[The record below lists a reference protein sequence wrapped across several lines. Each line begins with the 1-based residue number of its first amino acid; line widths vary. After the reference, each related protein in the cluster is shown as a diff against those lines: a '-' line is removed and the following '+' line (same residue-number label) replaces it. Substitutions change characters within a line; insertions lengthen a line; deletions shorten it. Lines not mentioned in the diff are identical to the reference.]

1 MQVTFLGTGAA
12 MPAPD
17 GTRAQTGILLDGD
30 VLVDCGSGVLP
41 RLGERHADID
51 ALVVTH
57 GHTDHVADVV
67 PLLKARWLAG
77 AAPLTV
83 VGPPGTHERIE
94 GMLAPHEYLHDR
106 VAYEVREV
114 EPGSFRVA
122 GRRFDAVETRHSMRC
137 FAYRVGEFVFSGD
150 TEADPALAA
159 FADGAALLA
168 HDCSFPDG
176 VDVSNHPTP
185 SALAEALAGTRID
198 RVALTHLYPH
208 TAGRE
213 REMAATV
220 SERFDGE
227 VLVAEDGLTLTL

>member
-17 GTRAQTGILLDGD
+17 GSRAQTGILLDSD
-30 VLVDCGSGVLP
+30 VLLDCGSGVLP
-41 RLGERHADID
+41 RLGDRHAEIE

-57 GHTDHVADVV
+57 GHADHVADVV
-67 PLLKARWLAG
+67 PLLKARWLADAG
-77 AAPLTV
+77 PLPI
-83 VGPPGTHERIE
+83 VGPPGTRERVE

-106 VAYEVREV
+106 VAYELREV
-114 EPGSFRVA
+114 SPGSFRAA
-122 GRRFDAVETRHSMRC
+122 GRRFDAVETRHSARS
-137 FAYRVGEFVFSGD
+137 FAYRVGDAVFSGD

-185 SALAEALAGTRID
+185 SALAGVLAGTRID
-198 RVALTHLYPH
+198 RLALTHLYPH

-213 REMAATV
+213 REIAATV
-220 SERFDGE
+220 GEQFDGE
-227 VLVAEDGLTLTL
+227 VLVAEDGLTLAL